1 MNKKVSNAI
10 TYIVFLSLGI
20 LLLWLCFR
28 KIDFSQVVTYIKTAK
43 YSWMLLSLAC
53 LAISL
58 FFRALRWNILI
69 ESLGYKTR
77 VSTTYESVLIAY
89 FANTVF
95 PRLGEVT
102 RCGTLTKKENIPF
115 DKSLGTVISER
126 VLDLVVLF
134 AMALLVILFQW
145 NLLGSLITSWLNPLI
160 EKIVNNAV
168 LGALIIVAAI
178 ALFAAIIFIF
188 KKKKHL
194 ISQNK
199 LYQKVASLW
208 NGFLDG
214 IKSIFTM
221 KKKGLF
227 IIYTLLIWGF
237 YVVMTWLPF
246 YMLPETSHLGLTE
259 AITLLGLATLGVV
272 APVPGG
278 MGVYHFIGILLL
290 NGFYGISE
298 SAAVSFVTINHA
310 TQTIFYLITGCISY
324 VIIFFIDR
332 RLPINS
338 DTSHVEAHGRV
349 S

>member
-1 MNKKVSNAI
+1 MLDYV
-10 TYIVFLSLGI
+10 
-20 LLLWLCFR
+20 
-28 KIDFSQVVTYIKTAK
+28 KTAK
-43 YSWMLLSLAC
+43 YSWMLISLVC
-53 LAISL
+53 LGISL

-115 DKSLGTVISER
+115 DKSFGTVVSER
-126 VLDLVVLF
+126 IIDLVILL

-160 EKIVNNAV
+160 ETITNNVV
-168 LGALIIVAAI
+168 LGAIIIVVAVTFVVAI
-178 ALFAAIIFIF
+178 LFII
-188 KKKKHL
+188 KRNKERL
-194 ISQNK
+194 SQNK
-199 LYQKVASLW
+199 LYRKIASVW
-208 NGFLDG
+208 DGFVDG
-214 IKSIFTM
+214 MKSIYTM
-221 KKKGLF
+221 EKKGLF
-227 IIYTLLIWGF
+227 IVYTLLIWGF

-259 AITLLGLATLGVV
+259 AVTLLGLATLGVV

-298 SAAVSFVTINHA
+298 SVAVSFVTINH
-310 TQTIFYLITGCISY
+310 TSQMIFYLVTGVIAY
-324 VIIFFIDR
+324 VIMFFIDR
-332 RLPINS
+332 RNPINKLN
-338 DTSHVEAHGRV
+338 VETYQLHQ
-349 S
+349 

>member
-1 MNKKVSNAI
+1 MNKKLSNAI
-10 TYIVFLSLGI
+10 TYIIFLLLGV

-43 YSWMLLSLAC
+43 YSWMLLSLLC

-89 FANTVF
+89 FANTIF

-115 DKSLGTVISER
+115 DKSFGTVVSER
-126 VLDLVVLF
+126 VLDLVILF

-145 NLLGSLITSWLNPLI
+145 KLLGSLITSWLNPLI
-160 EKIVNNAV
+160 EKLTSNVV
-168 LGALIIVAAI
+168 LGIIVIAAVVMSCI
-178 ALFAAIIFIF
+178 AAVFVFRKNKEKL
-188 KKKKHL
+188 
-194 ISQNK
+194 SQNK
-199 LYQKVASLW
+199 LYMKIASLW

-214 IKSIFTM
+214 MKSIFTM
-221 KKKGLF
+221 EKKGLF
-227 IIYTLLIWGF
+227 IFYTILIWGF

-259 AITLLGLATLGVV
+259 AVTLLGLATLGVV

-298 SAAVSFVTINHA
+298 SAAVSFVTINHT
-310 TQTIFYLITGCISY
+310 TQMIFYLVTGVISY
-324 VIIFFIDR
+324 AIMFFIDR
-332 RLPINS
+332 RSPLN
-338 DTSHVEAHGRV
+338 
-349 S
+349 

>member
-1 MNKKVSNAI
+1 MAKS
-10 TYIVFLSLGI
+10 YFMVFLFLGI

-28 KIDFSQVVTYIKTAK
+28 KIDFSEVVGYIKTAK

-69 ESLGYKTR
+69 EALGYKTR

-168 LGALIIVAAI
+168 LGTLIIVAAI

-194 ISQNK
+194 LSQNR
-199 LYQKVASLW
+199 LYQKIASMW
-208 NGFLDG
+208 NGFVDG

-259 AITLLGLATLGVV
+259 AVTLLGLATLGVV

-298 SAAVSFVTINHA
+298 SAAVSFVTINH
-310 TQTIFYLITGCISY
+310 TSQMIFYLVTGVVAY
-324 VIIFFIDR
+324 VVMFFVDR
-332 RLPINS
+332 RLPVN
-338 DTSHVEAHGRV
+338 D
-349 S
+349 